1 MQMCMEP
8 DPEKRC
14 TITNLLQ
21 SDHVTEL
28 VASLI
33 KSDSFRDEY
42 IAGLHHKFN
51 MAKVTEDEL

>member
-1 MQMCMEP
+1 MCMEP

-42 IAGLHHKFN
+42 IAGLNHKFN